1 MAGLMYGLCM
11 RLDSVLSRMEM
22 VESIAVEVHSL
33 LEFADCTVCSLQSGS
48 CFLVAFLVLDNER
61 VLLLLMGQE
70 AKGPSIRVSVST

>member
-33 LEFADCTVCSLQSGS
+33 LEFADCTVSKWLMFSGG
-48 CFLVAFLVLDNER
+48 FL
-61 VLLLLMGQE
+61 GT
-70 AKGPSIRVSVST
+70 G